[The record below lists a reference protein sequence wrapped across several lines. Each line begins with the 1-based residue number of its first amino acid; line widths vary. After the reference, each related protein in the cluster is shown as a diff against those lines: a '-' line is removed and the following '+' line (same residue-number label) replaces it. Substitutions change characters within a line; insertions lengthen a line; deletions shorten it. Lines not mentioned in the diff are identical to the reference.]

1 MTLIEK
7 TLISLTLFFLL
18 AVASSEVFSF
28 DIFWQ
33 LHSGR
38 YMIETKSFIYKD
50 LFSLAAD
57 VPRSEHCWLHD
68 IIFYGAYI
76 IGGFSGISVLKGMI
90 IFATGIAAVAAAR
103 VRGSSPASILLIT
116 LPAIF
121 YTWKAW
127 LERPQLWTFLFFALF
142 LLILESHR
150 KAPRRTIWFLFPL
163 MILWVNLHAGAILAF
178 PVIGAYMVGG
188 GLPRLL
194 KRSSLPPS
202 AWKQLSLVAASLVL
216 ASLLTPYDSNI
227 LNALISAP
235 KLGVD
240 SGHIAQK
247 YNIDWFPSSFASHPG
262 YFYAMG
268 ITFLMLFSRWK
279 GLSLTDLLLFG
290 GLALMGLKLYRHT
303 TFFYLAMAALLPR
316 YFDAI
321 AELIADRFSKIKL
334 HAINKIST
342 ILAVMV
348 IIYSVQP
355 IYKTKGFFDTGL
367 RDWHY
372 PVAAAEF
379 VRQNSLPANL
389 FNTYAWGGYLMW
401 ALYPDYLVFFDG
413 RSDSIEM
420 FAQGVKVQHG
430 EKEWQEILDRYKVNT
445 IITKALT
452 MHTGVHHSI
461 ISRLR
466 RNKLWALVFA
476 GQTDMVFV
484 RRESVDQDWL
494 QSHQLPDHRISDT
507 ILSEA
512 LLLTR
517 TSPKLYNAWGE
528 MASIYRARGQ
538 NTLALKALEKY
549 MIYSP
554 VPDPGMKRL
563 YLRLKGMIKK

>member
-1 MTLIEK
+1 MNIIEK

-57 VPRSEHCWLHD
+57 VPRFEHCWLHD
-68 IIFYGAYI
+68 IIFYWTYI
-76 IGGFSGISVLKGMI
+76 IGGFSGISLLKGLI

-127 LERPQLWTFLFFALF
+127 MERPQLWTFLFFTLF
-142 LLILESHR
+142 LLILESYR
-150 KAPRRTIWFLFPL
+150 KEPRRTIWFLFPL
-163 MILWVNLHAGAILAF
+163 MIVWVNLHGGAVLAF
-178 PVIGAYMVGG
+178 PVIGAYLVGG
-188 GLPRLL
+188 GLPRLV
-194 KRSSLPPS
+194 KRSSLPTS
-202 AWKQLSLVAASLVL
+202 AWKQLSLVAASLIL
-216 ASLLTPYDSNI
+216 ASFLTPYGLKI
-227 LNALISAP
+227 LETLIEAP
-235 KLGVD
+235 KFGID
-240 SGHIAQK
+240 SGQAIHK

-279 GLSLTDLLLFG
+279 RLSLTDLLLFG

-303 TFFYLAMAALLPR
+303 TFFYLGMAALLPR

-321 AELIADRFSKIKL
+321 AELISNRFSKIKL
-334 HAINKIST
+334 HAINKTST
-342 ILAVMV
+342 VFAIIV
-348 IIYSVQP
+348 IIYFVQP
-355 IYKTKGFFDTGL
+355 IYKAKGFFDTGL

-372 PVAAAEF
+372 PIVAAEF
-379 VRQNSLPANL
+379 VRQNSLPTNL
-389 FNTYAWGGYLMW
+389 FNTYSWGGYLMW

-413 RSDSIEM
+413 RSDSEEM

-430 EKEWQEILDRYKVNT
+430 EKEWQEILDRYEVNT
-445 IITKALT
+445 VITKALT
-452 MHTGVHHSI
+452 MHRGGHHPI
-461 ISRLR
+461 IDRLQ
-466 RNKLWALVFA
+466 NSKLWALVFA

-484 RRESVDQDWL
+484 RRESVDQEWL
-494 QSHQLPDHRISDT
+494 QSHQLPDRRISDT

-517 TSPKLYNAWGE
+517 TSPKLYNAWAE
-528 MASIYRARGQ
+528 MAGIYMSRGQ
-538 NTLALKALEKY
+538 NRLALKALEEY
-549 MIYSP
+549 MVYSH
-554 VPDPGMKRL
+554 VPDPGVKRL
-563 YLRLKGMIKK
+563 YLRLKAMTKK